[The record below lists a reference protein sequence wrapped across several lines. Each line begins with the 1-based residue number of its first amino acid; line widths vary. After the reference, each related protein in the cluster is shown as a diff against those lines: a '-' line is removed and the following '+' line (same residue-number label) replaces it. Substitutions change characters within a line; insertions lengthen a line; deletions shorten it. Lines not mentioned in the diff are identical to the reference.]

1 MKHPEYHAP
10 REEGIAL
17 VLVLLVVGA
26 LSVLILD
33 LNYTTRV
40 NLHLA
45 ENFLDDTKAFFLAR
59 GAVEAA
65 IYWIQEDENPDM
77 SPDYDAICTPGDLSC
92 KNKWSM
98 DNPGMEVEGNYVELR
113 IRDEDGKVWINN
125 LFKNNPGPNLS
136 SFRLRLEKE
145 LNLEPDLF
153 ACIQDWIDPNE
164 DVSPYGAE
172 ADYYQSLNPP
182 YDIRNAPL
190 MDLSELLMV
199 KGIDPKIYDGKNN
212 DYPVGLKDIFTVW
225 SGGKINVNTAPPQVL
240 SALADGIDG
249 ETLAEYR
256 KDAPFKSTQDFATYI
271 KQEFPG
277 ASSVPQELWDVKSAY
292 FSAYVTVRVH
302 KVTKFVHAV
311 LQRKNNNVSIVYWRE
326 E

>member
-98 DNPGMEVEGNYVELR
+98 DNPGMEV
-113 IRDEDGKVWINN
+113 
-125 LFKNNPGPNLS
+125 
-136 SFRLRLEKE
+136 
-145 LNLEPDLF
+145 
-153 ACIQDWIDPNE
+153 
-164 DVSPYGAE
+164 
-172 ADYYQSLNPP
+172 
-182 YDIRNAPL
+182 
-190 MDLSELLMV
+190 
-199 KGIDPKIYDGKNN
+199 
-212 DYPVGLKDIFTVW
+212 
-225 SGGKINVNTAPPQVL
+225 GG
-240 SALADGIDG
+240 G
-249 ETLAEYR
+249 
-256 KDAPFKSTQDFATYI
+256 
-271 KQEFPG
+271 
-277 ASSVPQELWDVKSAY
+277 
-292 FSAYVTVRVH
+292 
-302 KVTKFVHAV
+302 
-311 LQRKNNNVSIVYWRE
+311 
-326 E
+326 